1 MNVMQYVH
9 DHEKQL
15 RRYGLMVFAVIL
27 FVVPG
32 YMIYREERIIRTG
45 TTYRFRV
52 APVDPVDPFRGRYV
66 DLRFAAEEFSEVD
79 YPTAY
84 SEEERVYAE
93 VQQGEDGYAKIV
105 GLHRTP
111 PSEADYVKARIGFVR
126 EDAVWLDLPFDRL
139 YMNEE
144 YAKKANDLVRRNARE
159 DDQPVWAKVTIRE
172 GEASL
177 EEVFIG
183 DTPIRVYISESG
195 EDAGSN

>member
-1 MNVMQYVH
+1 
-9 DHEKQL
+9 
-15 RRYGLMVFAVIL
+15 
-27 FVVPG
+27 
-32 YMIYREERIIRTG
+32 
-45 TTYRFRV
+45 
-52 APVDPVDPFRGRYV
+52 
-66 DLRFAAEEFSEVD
+66 
-79 YPTAY
+79 
-84 SEEERVYAE
+84 

-111 PSEADYVKARIGFVR
+111 PSDADYVKARIEFVR
-126 EDAVWLDLPFDRL
+126 EDAVGLDLPFDRL